1 MTSSTDQIPGFL
13 LASLYAVLDD
23 RNRWPRFLHD
33 LCDFTGSTFAE
44 LISFHFTPAPSYL
57 QFFQWGLSEE
67 AAREFYNFGAYRDR
81 WMQGKDLSGLAE
93 GAVVS
98 STELCS
104 DEVLEATECY
114 QGFLEH
120 RNLHYGA
127 CAFLLKSDRIC
138 TVLGIMRSK
147 ESGRLT
153 SAELDRIRSLVPHV
167 QRVLRIQDN
176 ASDLA
181 TQRDLLHG
189 VVDHAAVGLILL
201 EKNGTFLM
209 ANNRARAVLDRGTL
223 LRTEHGLLRAAS
235 KNDDRALQ
243 DSIQRTLQRF
253 QKTPGAEIVPLGQA
267 TSDPEVTGPWLRLL
281 IVPAQNGG
289 TPAPS
294 SASPAAIVHI
304 VDPAAPPRVDR
315 EMLRRVFSLEQG
327 RGGGGRKSGLRLQR
341 AGDGGPFSR
350 LAPYGPLA
358 CQESFRQDRDHAA
371 IRVGQPHPPGAIAA
385 AGFR

>member
-1 MTSSTDQIPGFL
+1 MPD
-13 LASLYAVLDD
+13 
-23 RNRWPRFLHD
+23 
-33 LCDFTGSTFAE
+33 
-44 LISFHFTPAPSYL
+44 
-57 QFFQWGLSEE
+57 
-67 AAREFYNFGAYRDR
+67 
-81 WMQGKDLSGLAE
+81 
-93 GAVVS
+93 
-98 STELCS
+98 
-104 DEVLEATECY
+104 ATECY
-114 QGFLEH
+114 QRFLKH

-147 ESGRLT
+147 ESGRFT

-294 SASPAAIVHI
+294 SAAPAAIVHI

-315 EMLRRVFSLEQG
+315 EMLRRVFSLSKAEAAVAANLACGFSVVETADRFHVSHHTVRSHVKNLFVKTGITQQ
-327 RGGGGRKSGLRLQR
+327 SALVSLILRVPSPLPDFD
-341 AGDGGPFSR
+341 DGGCGSFEK
-350 LAPYGPLA
+350 LAALP
-358 CQESFRQDRDHAA
+358 S
-371 IRVGQPHPPGAIAA
+371 
-385 AGFR
+385 